1 MQDLQSL
8 HGQMQ
13 LPRRYN
19 IRRRGQIH
27 TLQFLKSIARPD
39 KTDAENADA
48 PQDQQMHDL
57 SEYEEQERG
66 DEVIYSGDMNMIID
80 IDTIPQL
87 AQKLLNYGTLTA
99 TRDVEIHWGN
109 VGIIA
114 RPKENSELKAKMSRP
129 FNLERIE
136 TTGKVLG
143 KYIQTNLT
151 R

>member
-1 MQDLQSL
+1 
-8 HGQMQ
+8 
-13 LPRRYN
+13 
-19 IRRRGQIH
+19 
-27 TLQFLKSIARPD
+27 
-39 KTDAENADA
+39 
-48 PQDQQMHDL
+48 MHDL